1 MRVSLVVAGV
11 LVLVLGALW
20 LGQRRL
26 IYLPDASAVP
36 PASALSTDAEDVTF
50 ATADG
55 LTLGAYL
62 IRPATGTDRRVAVL
76 VAPGNGGN
84 RLGRVP
90 LARELV
96 AHGLTV
102 LLMDYRG
109 YGGNPGRPREA
120 GLLLDARAARDHLA
134 RTWPAERTI
143 YFGESL
149 GCGVVANLAAL
160 HPPGG
165 LFLRSPFVDLAAAG
179 RHHYP
184 FLPVGLLLRDRFPV
198 AQTLARVRVPT
209 VVAYG
214 TADSI
219 VPAAQSR
226 EVADRAAGVVDVLV
240 IEGAD
245 HNDPALF
252 DGPRIV
258 AAVVALADRIAAP

>member
-1 MRVSLVVAGV
+1 MVVVAGV
-11 LVLVLGALW
+11 LVLLLGALW

-26 IYLPDASAVP
+26 IYLPDTSAVP
-36 PASALSTDAEDVTF
+36 PASTVSAGAEDVTF
-50 ATADG
+50 TTADG

-62 IRPATGTDRRVAVL
+62 VHPAPGTDRGVAVL
-76 VAPGNGGN
+76 YAPGNGGN

-90 LARELV
+90 LARAL
-96 AHGLTV
+96 AARGLTV
-102 LLMDYRG
+102 LLLDYRG

-120 GLLLDARAARDHLA
+120 GLLLDARAARSLLG
-134 RTWPAERTI
+134 RTWPAARTI

-179 RHHYP
+179 RHNYP
-184 FLPVGLLLRDRFPV
+184 YLPVGLLLRDRFPV
-198 AQTLARVRVPT
+198 ARTLAAVRVPT

-219 VPAAQSR
+219 VPPAQSQR
-226 EVADRAAGVVDVLV
+226 VADAAAGIVDVVV
-240 IEGAD
+240 IDGAD

-258 AAVVALADRIAAP
+258 DAVVALADRVRQ

>member
-1 MRVSLVVAGV
+1 MAGV
-11 LVLVLGALW
+11 LVVVLGALW

-36 PASALSTDAEDVTF
+36 PASGVSADAEDVTF
-50 ATADG
+50 VTADG

-62 IRPATGTDRRVAVL
+62 IRPAAETDRRVAVL
-76 VAPGNGGN
+76 VAPGNGGH

-90 LARELV
+90 LARALA

-109 YGGNPGRPREA
+109 YGGNPGQPREA
-120 GLLLDARAARDHLA
+120 GLLLDARAARAHLA
-134 RTWPAERTI
+134 RSWPAERTI

-258 AAVVALADRIAAP
+258 AAVVALADRLAAP

>member
-1 MRVSLVVAGV
+1 MRATLVVAGV
-11 LVLVLGALW
+11 LVVLLGALW

-36 PASALSTDAEDVTF
+36 PASTVSAAEDVTF
-50 ATADG
+50 STADG

-62 IRPATGTDRRVAVL
+62 LRPRPGTDRGIVVL
-76 VAPGNGGN
+76 VAPGNAGN

-90 LARELV
+90 LARAL
-96 AHGLTV
+96 ADRGLTV

-120 GLLLDARAARDHLA
+120 GLLLDARAAQAFLA
-134 RTWPAERTI
+134 RTWPPSQTI

-179 RHHYP
+179 RHNYP
-184 FLPVGLLLRDRFPV
+184 YLPVGLLLRDRFPV

-219 VPAAQSR
+219 VPPAQSR
-226 EVADRAAGVVDVLV
+226 QVAEAAAGLVEVVAV
-240 IEGAD
+240 EGAD

-258 AAVVALADRIAAP
+258 TAVVALADRL